1 MLILR
6 QLLSFALIHLLL
18 LSHTFAEP
26 LTRAEI
32 DKLVENAM
40 AEFDVPGIAVGII
53 SGDELVHLEG
63 YGLRELGKKAKVN
76 KDTVFKVA
84 SNSKAF
90 TTAALAIL
98 VDKGKLS
105 WQTKVNDVI
114 PEFRLSDAWVSS
126 EINVLDLL
134 THRSG
139 MNAGAGDLMLWP
151 EPNKFTRANIIYG
164 LRHFDLV
171 KQFRSEY
178 AYDNL
183 LYIVAGELIPRI
195 TGLEWREFVD
205 QNIMQP
211 LQLKNCF
218 AGAMSDKAR
227 RNLAA
232 PHGLVN
238 DKLVVIERS
247 RINDAVSN
255 MAAAGAVRC
264 SAADMTTWMKILLKE
279 GEISAGKRLYSKQQ
293 AEQMWHSHIQRRVG
307 SFEREW
313 GNTHFNSYGLGWRI
327 SDVYGYKQLSHTGSL
342 AGFRSYMT
350 LVPELDLGVVVLTNG
365 SSSMARKAVMYSL
378 VRAYMTDENIDW
390 TAELIKSQ
398 QAYISTVLPEPMLA
412 FKVPEEALANE
423 IVGLYVDPWFGE
435 VDIAREQGKLV
446 LRSAMSPILTGELE
460 YLDDTVFVVKW
471 FDRTLE
477 ADAYVRFERDFEGRI
492 SSVKMQAVSSE
503 TDSSFDFHDL
513 DFKPVAGE

>member
-183 LYIVAGELIPRI
+183 LYIVAGELIPR
-195 TGLEWREFVD
+195 T
-205 QNIMQP
+205 N
-211 LQLKNCF
+211 
-218 AGAMSDKAR
+218 
-227 RNLAA
+227 
-232 PHGLVN
+232 
-238 DKLVVIERS
+238 
-247 RINDAVSN
+247 
-255 MAAAGAVRC
+255 
-264 SAADMTTWMKILLKE
+264 
-279 GEISAGKRLYSKQQ
+279 
-293 AEQMWHSHIQRRVG
+293 
-307 SFEREW
+307 
-313 GNTHFNSYGLGWRI
+313 GLG
-327 SDVYGYKQLSHTGSL
+327 
-342 AGFRSYMT
+342 
-350 LVPELDLGVVVLTNG
+350 
-365 SSSMARKAVMYSL
+365 MARI
-378 VRAYMTDENIDW
+378 R
-390 TAELIKSQ
+390 
-398 QAYISTVLPEPMLA
+398 
-412 FKVPEEALANE
+412 
-423 IVGLYVDPWFGE
+423 
-435 VDIAREQGKLV
+435 
-446 LRSAMSPILTGELE
+446 RSKYHAAIT
-460 YLDDTVFVVKW
+460 T
-471 FDRTLE
+471 
-477 ADAYVRFERDFEGRI
+477 
-492 SSVKMQAVSSE
+492 
-503 TDSSFDFHDL
+503 
-513 DFKPVAGE
+513 